1 MNIENIKIEFLKES
15 IRKAEEERSS
25 FSREMNISKKQVI
38 VNSFQNHILTVLDNI
53 YTSLPVDDTSEIGQY
68 FPRVRPLE
76 NRTDYLSRI
85 SNIARTVKPH
95 PQFVIDFYFIFLI

>member
-53 YTSLPVDDTSEIGQY
+53 YTSLPIDDTSEIGQY

-95 PQFVIDFYFIFLI
+95 P